1 MSNATQW
8 FGVSRQ
14 VSVSMFLF
22 PQPKRFHIR
31 PSINECFYKEH
42 LEILSTTEKNSMIID
57 HPLKKTN
64 SLLVKTWKF
73 RIVKLELKL
82 LITSVLGL

>member
-42 LEILSTTEKNSMIID
+42 LEILFTTEKNSMIID
-57 HPLKKTN
+57 HPLKKKQTN
-64 SLLVKTWKF
+64 KQLTSEDLEIPHCKT
-73 RIVKLELKL
+73 
-82 LITSVLGL
+82 